1 MAANYEKTLYYNGS
15 QTELEQLV
23 SEAVKNY
30 LRENP
35 RVSKIIQSSEFIS
48 LQTPFNF
55 WKSYGEIL
63 TVSVE
68 ENLYKVESRS
78 LYPLAIFGL
87 GINRDNVE
95 KLCKFIEDEISRQ
108 PIKI

>member
-55 WKSYGEIL
+55 
-63 TVSVE
+63 
-68 ENLYKVESRS
+68 
-78 LYPLAIFGL
+78 
-87 GINRDNVE
+87 
-95 KLCKFIEDEISRQ
+95 
-108 PIKI
+108 